1 MKATGYLQIVP
12 ERTAAG
18 RARSL
23 SIQRVS
29 QRVPRSPLPGAIIV
43 QVSLD
48 IPDDIAHVQTIEAA
62 VAAGAAT
69 IVLEAIEPA

>member
-1 MKATGYLQIVP
+1 MKANGYLQIVP
-12 ERTAAG
+12 ERTATG

-48 IPDDIAHVQTIEAA
+48 IPDDIAHVQTVEAA
-62 VAAGAAT
+62 VSAGAAT
-69 IVLEAIEPA
+69 IVLEVEPA